1 MLQSLDRYNRQM
13 ILPGFG
19 RESQERLAAA
29 HALVVGCGALGCA
42 AIDLLARA
50 GVGMLTLVDRDV
62 VEWSNLQRQT
72 LFGERDAAEGAA
84 KAEAAKRRVAD
95 INSAVHVHACVEH
108 LDSENARE
116 LVRDCTVIVDGLD
129 NYRTRF
135 LLNDC
140 AVSMGR
146 AYIYAGA
153 VGTAGMSM
161 PVLAGV
167 AADVGLVASNAP
179 CLRCVFPDPPA
190 AGGGETC
197 DTVGVFGPVVAAV
210 GAHAAAEAIKYM
222 AGLPLWLDM
231 ALWQTDLR
239 GNREHRTPLQGAGR
253 TDCRCCGR
261 RQFDFMDAPADGETT
276 VLCGRNAVQV
286 KPSGAGR
293 GAQVNMERMARA
305 LGAHGIFQV
314 NGGVL
319 VGTLRDLLTRE
330 GMPVELTLFEDGRA
344 IVRGTTDAVFAQSV
358 YDRYIGS

>member
-1 MLQSLDRYNRQM
+1 MQHPLDRYNRQM

-50 GVGMLTLVDRDV
+50 GIGTLTLVDRDV

-72 LFGERDAAEGAA
+72 LFCERDAAEGAP
-84 KAEAAKRRVAD
+84 KAEAAKRRVGQ
-95 INSAVHVHACVEH
+95 INSAVRVHACVEH
-108 LDSENARE
+108 VDAENAHH

-140 AVSMGR
+140 AVSLGR

-167 AADVGLVASNAP
+167 AADLGLASRNAP

-210 GAHAAAEAIKYM
+210 GAHAAAEAIKYL
-222 AGLPLWLDM
+222 AGLTEWLDV
-231 ALWQTDLR
+231 ALWQTDAK
-239 GNREHRTPLQGAGR
+239 GNREHRTPLAGAGR
-253 TDCRCCGR
+253 ADCPCCGER
-261 RQFDFMDAPADGETT
+261 RFEYMDASVDGETT

-286 KPSGAGR
+286 RPTGAGR
-293 GAQVNMERMARA
+293 RAQVNMERMAVA
-305 LGAHGIFQV
+305 LKAHGTFHAT
-314 NGGVL
+314 GTML
-319 VGTLRDLLTRE
+319 VGTLRELYTRE
-330 GMPVELTLFEDGRA
+330 GLPVELTLFEDGRA

-358 YDRYIGS
+358 YDRIIGS